1 MNYKIIDNF
10 LKKENFQFLQ
20 KVLFSEDTP
29 WFYKDAFTVPR
40 KNTEHA
46 FYNHCIY
53 SLKQPQSKLFDYMNI
68 FIEKLKIVAIDEIRV
83 NSMYVQKDHYES
95 EWHIDRPFKCK
106 TGIFYLNTCNGYT
119 LLKTNS
125 ETKIDSLENRMLI
138 FDSQIEHKGVSQ
150 TDTKRRMV
158 INFNYFDNPC
168 AFTVD

>member
-10 LKKENFQFLQ
+10 LEKENFQFLQ

-29 WFYKDAFTVPR
+29 WFYKDAFTIPR

-53 SLKQPQSKLFDYMNI
+53 SLKQPQSKLFDYMNV

-150 TDTKRRMV
+150 TDTRRRMV

-168 AFTVD
+168 AFTVK

>member
-10 LKKENFQFLQ
+10 LEKENFQFLQ

-29 WFYKDAFTVPR
+29 WFYKDAFTIPR

-53 SLKQPQSKLFDYMNI
+53 SLKQPQSKLFDYMNV

-168 AFTVD
+168 AFTVE